1 MSDQLMSGPKPIA
14 GTDSLAQTGT
24 VKALTP
30 GVAGDANIVGRANA
44 VGKTEPASGNSLPP
58 VGGEE
63 APDLEALARDLQA
76 VSLSIGRDLR
86 FIVDLESTQPIIQVI
101 DSETGEVVREIAA
114 DVISSYSL
122 SDGIE
127 AVHLLD
133 LLA

>member
-1 MSDQLMSGPKPIA
+1 MSDQLMGGPKSIA
-14 GTDSLAQTGT
+14 GNDSLAQTGT
-24 VKALTP
+24 VKTLTP
-30 GVAGDANIVGRANA
+30 AAAGEASS
-44 VGKTEPASGNSLPP
+44 VGKTEPAAGNSLPP
-58 VGGEE
+58 VGGED
-63 APDLEALARDLQA
+63 APDLEALARDLEA

-101 DSETGEVVREIAA
+101 DSETGEVVREIPA
-114 DVISSYSL
+114 DVITSYSL

>member
-1 MSDQLMSGPKPIA
+1 MSDQLMGGPKPIA

-24 VKALTP
+24 VKALMP
-30 GVAGDANIVGRANA
+30 AAGDAGG
-44 VGKTEPASGNSLPP
+44 VGKAERAAGNSLPP
-58 VGGEE
+58 VGGGD

-86 FIVDLESTQPIIQVI
+86 FIVDLESSRPIIQVI
-101 DSETGEVVREIAA
+101 DSETGEVIREISA